1 MLSNPQS
8 PVDIYVTFLL
18 HDRSSWLN
26 FAAVKKRFKE
36 WHHLL
41 YMINM

>member
-18 HDRSSWLN
+18 HDHDAGCN
-26 FAAVKKRFKE
+26 FVRWIK
-36 WHHLL
+36 
-41 YMINM
+41 M